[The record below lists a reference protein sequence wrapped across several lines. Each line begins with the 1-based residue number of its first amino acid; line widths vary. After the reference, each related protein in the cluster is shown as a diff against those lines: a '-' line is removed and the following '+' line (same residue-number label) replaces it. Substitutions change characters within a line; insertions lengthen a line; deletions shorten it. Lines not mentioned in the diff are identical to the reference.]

1 MLCAAP
7 CSSLLVVVAA
17 TRHPKGRTSPILP
30 SLPNRDASTVSGMSF
45 VFIKRE
51 GHPDERFVDINI
63 DGLATISQLAKRAC
77 DEMPYWNANAGQVT
91 LFLVPK
97 ERELALDAGDPE
109 VPGDFVTRL
118 LSSTTVTDAVI
129 PHRSFLLARLPAALV
144 PAPAPGKSTPLALH
158 VSFPPL
164 FVNAQYPRY

>member
-1 MLCAAP
+1 M
-7 CSSLLVVVAA
+7 
-17 TRHPKGRTSPILP
+17 
-30 SLPNRDASTVSGMSF
+30 SGMPF

-51 GHPDERFVDINI
+51 GHPDEQFAKLPI
-63 DGLATISQLAKRAC
+63 LADDVVTDLAERAC
-77 DEMPYWNANAGQVT
+77 EKFTYWKAHAGQVT

-97 ERELALDAGDPE
+97 ARELALDAGDPE

-158 VSFPPL
+158 ASFPPL

>member
-1 MLCAAP
+1 M
-7 CSSLLVVVAA
+7 
-17 TRHPKGRTSPILP
+17 
-30 SLPNRDASTVSGMSF
+30 SGMPF

-51 GHPDERFVDINI
+51 GHPEEQFVDINI

-97 ERELALDAGDPE
+97 EREAALGAGGPE
-109 VPGDFVTRL
+109 MLGDFATQ
-118 LSSTTVTDAVI
+118 LSSTAAVTDAVA
-129 PHRSFLLARLPAALV
+129 HRSYLLARLPAALV

-158 VSFPPL
+158 ASFPPL
-164 FVNAQYPRY
+164 FVNAQFPPINVRPLV